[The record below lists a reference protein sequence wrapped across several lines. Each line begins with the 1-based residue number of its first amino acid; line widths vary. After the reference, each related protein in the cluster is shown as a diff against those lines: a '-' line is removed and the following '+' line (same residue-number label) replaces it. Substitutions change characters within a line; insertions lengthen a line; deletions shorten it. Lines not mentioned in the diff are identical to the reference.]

1 MSQGIA
7 ACSYVSLPGRLCGL
21 GGIVRKQRNVSPAKS
36 SALNPSMSKN
46 RTTQSVRTVMGHC
59 VYEPANR
66 SLFSAVGSDLW
77 QSLVRSMAL
86 FRNCSIRLG

>member
-46 RTTQSVRTVMGHC
+46 RT
-59 VYEPANR
+59 Y
-66 SLFSAVGSDLW
+66 AVGE
-77 QSLVRSMAL
+77 
-86 FRNCSIRLG
+86 NCDGPLCL